1 MARTPLILVVT
12 VTMGDILAGIITGA
26 V

>member
-26 V
+26 A